1 MTNAENKFIKKLVD
15 NMSGEELKHF
25 ASEYLISLMKD
36 KVISANLMNS
46 KFLRRYFVNHK

>member
-1 MTNAENKFIKKLVD
+1 MTDTENKFVKKLID
-15 NMSGEELKHF
+15 KMSEEELKHF

-46 KFLRRYFVNHK
+46 KFLRTKIK